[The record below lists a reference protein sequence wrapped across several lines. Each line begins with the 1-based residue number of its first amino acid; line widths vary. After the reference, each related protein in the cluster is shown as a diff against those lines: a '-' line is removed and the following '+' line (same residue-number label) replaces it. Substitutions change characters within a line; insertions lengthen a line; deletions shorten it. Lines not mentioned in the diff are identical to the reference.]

1 MANSS
6 NGPGGR
12 GGRRGV
18 KRDGRPTDP
27 AATPGGP
34 AEPGPESPG
43 GTPDRSGA
51 GRDHVLDDPDA
62 PGRPDPEFREDDLS
76 DGMADRA
83 PAGRDDA
90 FDQGAPGTRP
100 YGTAADTDEIADTS
114 IPALHD
120 DPIGDP
126 IGPGGRAPGGP
137 DGPHGDDADDQA
149 ARGGLAAT
157 ALKILIFILIIF
169 GLSLWIVPNIA
180 PRLPAGIA
188 RHLMPGQVEL
198 DERLAKLTQ
207 RIEASNASVS
217 QQITAL
223 GDQVSTLSERVAAV
237 ERTAETAEASAAE
250 SAESA
255 EQNAVAGET
264 VARAEAAAAEA
275 NRLADTATTA
285 ATEAGKVAAAATR
298 DTASLARRM
307 AGFEARMA
315 ELSDQ
320 VQAVSDSLAEGVA
333 EGDAATPELA
343 AAFAALKSEV
353 ETFRQR
359 LAEEPEFLTAAEA
372 ERFAT
377 QDDLRSARM
386 ALGAEIDEQLAALP
400 PPDALV
406 VQQDLAALRAEA
418 EGAVGLLSDRLDEV
432 QGTASQAAAAAQTAE
447 QAATS
452 AVGRVDEAIR
462 QAALRAASAALT
474 SRLVN
479 GVPFG
484 DALDEAAALMD
495 SAPPDELASVADTG
509 VATSAELLR
518 GFNRPARDALEAA
531 IEARSGGGVLG
542 QASARVRAVISGRPA
557 NEAEGDT
564 VEAILSRIEARL
576 RETDPAAALA
586 EAGKLP
592 EPAQV
597 ALGDWLDRLRA
608 RVAAAEAA
616 DRWLA
621 PASGGGQVGG
631 QSGGQG

>member
-6 NGPGGR
+6 NDPGGR
-12 GGRRGV
+12 GGKRGGRRGG
-18 KRDGRPTDP
+18 KREEKPTAP
-27 AATPGGP
+27 AETPDGP
-34 AEPGPESPG
+34 AEARPE
-43 GTPDRSGA
+43 TSGA
-51 GRDHVLDDPDA
+51 TLDGFGTGTGRDHSLDDTEA

-76 DGMADRA
+76 DGMSIRT
-83 PAGRDDA
+83 PENRDDS
-90 FDQGAPGTRP
+90 FEPGETGGRP
-100 YGTAADTDEIADTS
+100 YGTEADIDEIADTS
-114 IPALHD
+114 IPVLD
-120 DPIGDP
+120 DDP

-137 DGPHGDDADDQA
+137 EGPHGDDGDDQA
-149 ARGGLAAT
+149 ARGGLAAM
-157 ALKILIFILIIF
+157 ALKILIFILVIF

-198 DERLAKLTQ
+198 DERLATLTQ
-207 RIEASNASVS
+207 RIEESTVSVS

-223 GDQVSTLSERVAAV
+223 SEQVSILSERVDAV
-237 ERTAETAEASAAE
+237 EQTAETAEASAAE
-250 SAESA
+250 SAQSA

-315 ELSDQ
+315 ELADQ
-320 VQAVSDSLAEGVA
+320 VQAVGDSLAEGVA
-333 EGDAATPELA
+333 EGEAATPELA

-353 ETFRQR
+353 ENFRQR
-359 LAEEPEFLTAAEA
+359 LAEEPEFLTATEA

-386 ALGAEIDEQLAALP
+386 ALGAEIDEKIAALP
-400 PPDALV
+400 PADALV

-418 EGAVGLLSDRLDEV
+418 EGAVGLLSERLDEV
-432 QGTASQAAAAAQTAE
+432 QGTAGQAAETAQSAE

-474 SRLVN
+474 SRLFN

-484 DALDEAAALMD
+484 DALDEAATLMD

-518 GFNRPARDALEAA
+518 DFNRPARDALEAA
-531 IEARSGGGVLG
+531 IEARSGGGILG
-542 QASARVRAVISGRPA
+542 QAGARVRAVISGRPA

-576 RETDPAAALA
+576 RESDPAAALA
-586 EAGKLP
+586 EAEKLP
-592 EPAQV
+592 QPAQD
-597 ALGDWLDRLRA
+597 ALGDWLDRLGA

-616 DRWLA
+616 DSWLA
-621 PASGGGQVGG
+621 PVSVGG